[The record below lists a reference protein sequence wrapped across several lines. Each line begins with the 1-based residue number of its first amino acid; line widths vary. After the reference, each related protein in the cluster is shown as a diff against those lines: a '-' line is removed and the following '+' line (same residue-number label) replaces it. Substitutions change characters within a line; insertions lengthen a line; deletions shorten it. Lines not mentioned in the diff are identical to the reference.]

1 MKNILIKK
9 WFSRQVTCVYKVQSF
24 TSKSICSTMSGAP
37 LGLFLALCAAFVLD
51 LPIECAMVPGIFSE
65 GDLLHTWE
73 LSWSKKV
80 FPMHLIEVPIINTVL
95 CLQVTDD
102 QPGGGETP
110 VIRVSLYMYK
120 YFYLD
125 NHKNIL
131 YKQAISPIHFNKNFV
146 VKAV

>member
-1 MKNILIKK
+1 
-9 WFSRQVTCVYKVQSF
+9 
-24 TSKSICSTMSGAP
+24 
-37 LGLFLALCAAFVLD
+37 
-51 LPIECAMVPGIFSE
+51 
-65 GDLLHTWE
+65 
-73 LSWSKKV
+73 
-80 FPMHLIEVPIINTVL
+80 MHLIEVPIINTVL

-125 NHKNIL
+125 NHKTIL